1 MKAVPTH
8 PAIHTNHAVPT
19 RSSSGF
25 RRIAGILTGLIV
37 ITGLGL
43 AVPGTAEAR
52 SSSRSF
58 SVSASPQTISLVP
71 GNSASFRVGVF
82 RGSRF
87 RSALRYQVDNP
98 FIGVSVGATASASS
112 SIDFKITTA
121 STTPTQIGQIRV
133 RVSGGGIT
141 RIAAVTLQIQGAP
154 TPPPPPPPPPTQPQ
168 PTVPA
173 PVGDFAL
180 AVDPTAFTIST
191 GGSATLGVFVSPANG
206 YSGSPRF
213 DLVGLPAGVI
223 ANFVNPTSR
232 TGTNLLLTV
241 ASNAPRGVYP
251 LTIRGIDGDKV
262 RTAATVMTIQ
272 FVGDF
277 GLSAS
282 FDPGRAAPGSTAT
295 LKVQVGAA
303 SGQTQVPDVELS
315 LNGFPPGTNVSPA
328 VIKTNTTATFNL
340 TLPVGLAEGT
350 YGINVR
356 GTSGTITRTS
366 TATLI
371 ISAKPLVSLT
381 PASISI
387 AQGGQATFEIVYT
400 PVAGI
405 VTPALS
411 LPTVPAGLGA
421 NIINNVADGK
431 RFLVVTST
439 TSTAKGTYTVGLSA
453 TSGTAVTNV
462 TVVVVVT

>member
-1 MKAVPTH
+1 MKAAPRQH
-8 PAIHTNHAVPT
+8 
-19 RSSSGF
+19 
-25 RRIAGILTGLIV
+25 RRITSVLTGLAV
-37 ITGLGL
+37 LAGLGL

-52 SSSRSF
+52 TSSRSF
-58 SVSASPQTISLVP
+58 SVSASPNTISLSP
-71 GNSASFRVGVF
+71 GQTASFRVGVF

-98 FIGVSVGATASASS
+98 FVGVSVGATASASS
-112 SIDFKITTA
+112 SIDFKVTTA
-121 STTPTQIGQIRV
+121 PTTPTQVGQIRV
-133 RVSGGGIT
+133 RVSGGGVT
-141 RIAAVTLQIQGAP
+141 RIAAVSLQIQG
-154 TPPPPPPPPPTQPQ
+154 TPPPPPPPPQ
-168 PTVPA
+168 PTVPV

-180 AVDPTAFTIST
+180 AVDPTAFTINT
-191 GGSATLGVFVSPANG
+191 GGSATLGVFVSPVNG
-206 YSGSPRF
+206 YGGSPRF
-213 DLVGLPAGVI
+213 DLVGLPTGVI
-223 ANFVNPTSR
+223 ANFVNPSSR

-251 LTIRGIDGDKV
+251 LTVRAIDGDKI
-262 RTAATVMTIQ
+262 RTASSVMTIQ

-295 LKVQVGAA
+295 LKVSVGAA
-303 SGQTQVPDVELS
+303 TGQTQVPDVELS

-328 VIKTNTTATFNL
+328 VIKTSTTATFNL
-340 TLPVGLAEGT
+340 TLPVGLADGT

-356 GTSGTITRTS
+356 GTSGSITRTS
-366 TATLI
+366 TATLVV
-371 ISAKPLVSLT
+371 SAKPLVSLT

-405 VTPALS
+405 ATPALS
-411 LPTVPAGLGA
+411 LPVVPSGLTA

-431 RFLVVTST
+431 RFLVVN
-439 TSTAKGTYTVGLSA
+439 STASTPKATYTVGLAA